1 MLRSVL
7 CVCTPDLLSIVMK
20 LFLDRASA
28 DENSGK
34 LSGGIVI
41 SHLVCKTSFC

>member
-7 CVCTPDLLSIVMK
+7 FVCTPDLLSIVMK

-28 DENSGK
+28 DKNSGNSEEG
-34 LSGGIVI
+34 L
-41 SHLVCKTSFC
+41 